1 MPKYRLQNLDCAN
14 CALEIEERLRETP
27 GVRAVNL
34 NFSTATLH
42 LDADDPQVARRV
54 IAEIEP
60 QVRLLPAESAEEDA
74 PDRTP
79 WRLGAA
85 GVCFV
90 GGLLSGA
97 FPWLRLLLLLAA
109 YLLSGYPVLAQ
120 ALHNVRRGQVLD
132 ENFLI
137 TVATLGAWGI
147 GEPAE
152 AVGVMLFYG
161 VGEYLQ
167 ERAVGRSRRSIQAL
181 LAVRPDRARVQCG
194 EAWEMQPPE
203 AVAVGQRVMVNPGE
217 RIPLDGRVHSGESL
231 LDTAPLTGESTPRRA
246 RPGDEVLA
254 GMVNQRGVLI
264 LEVTRPFG
272 ESSIARM
279 LDLVENAAAR
289 KAAPERMMTRI
300 ARWYTPVVAGLAV
313 LTALLPP
320 LLGWGTFAAW
330 GYRALTLLV
339 ISCPCALVISIPL
352 GYFGGIGAAAQ
363 RGILVKG
370 AVFLDVLARVRS
382 VLFDKTGTLTSGD
395 FRLQAMCPA
404 DDMPPEDM
412 LALAAHAE
420 AHSAHPIAEA
430 IRQAHGQALPP
441 LTDYEELAGFG
452 VRAQVGAR
460 TVVLGNDAL
469 LHRDAV
475 PHDETACAA
484 PGTSVHMAVDGRY
497 QGYLQVADALKAE
510 SAPAVAAL
518 RRLGVRHL
526 ALLTGDRASV
536 AADAA
541 HRLGLDAF
549 YAEMLPDDKL
559 RVVETL
565 LEAQPVPLAFV
576 GDGINDAPALRRADV
591 GIAMGALGSQ
601 AAIES
606 ADVVIMTDSPL
617 KVAEAVQIAR
627 RTRRIVWQ
635 NIGMALGIKAA
646 FILLGVSGQA
656 TLWQA
661 VFADVGVALLA
672 VFNAMRIR

>member
-1 MPKYRLQNLDCAN
+1 MQKYRLQNLDCAN

-27 GVRAVNL
+27 GVRAVSL

-42 LDADDPQVARRV
+42 LDADDPQTARRV

-60 QVRLLPAESAEEDA
+60 QVRLLPMDAAQESA
-74 PDRTP
+74 PDHTP

-85 GVCFV
+85 GMCFL

-97 FPWLRLLLLLAA
+97 HPWLRLSLFLAA
-109 YLLSGYPVLAQ
+109 YLLSGFPVLAQ
-120 ALHNVRRGQVLD
+120 ALRNLRHGQMLD
-132 ENFLI
+132 ENFLMTI
-137 TVATLGAWGI
+137 ATLGAWGI

-167 ERAVGRSRRSIQAL
+167 ERAVGRSRRSIQGL
-181 LAVRPDRARVQCG
+181 LAVRPDQARLQRG
-194 EAWEMQPPE
+194 DSWEVVSPQDVE
-203 AVAVGQRVMVNPGE
+203 VGQRVMVNPGE
-217 RIPLDGRVHSGESL
+217 RIPLDGRVVQGESL

-246 RPGDEVLA
+246 VPGDEVLA
-254 GMVNQRGVLI
+254 GMVNQRGVLV

-272 ESSIARM
+272 ESSISRM

-300 ARWYTPVVAGLAV
+300 ARWYTPVVVGLAA
-313 LTALLPP
+313 LTAILPP
-320 LLGWGTFAAW
+320 LLGWGTFAGW

-352 GYFGGIGAAAQ
+352 GYFGGIGAAAR

-370 AVFLDVLARVRS
+370 AVFLDVLAGVRS

-395 FRLQAMCPA
+395 FRLQETHPA
-404 DDMPPEDM
+404 GDMPPEDM
-412 LALAAHAE
+412 LALAAQAE

-430 IRQAHGQALPP
+430 IRRAHGDVLPVVEQ
-441 LTDYEELAGFG
+441 YEELSGFG
-452 VRAQVGAR
+452 VRARIDAQD
-460 TVVLGNDAL
+460 VVLGNDAL
-469 LHRDAV
+469 LHHTAV
-475 PHDETACAA
+475 PHDAEVCAV
-484 PGTSVHMAVDGRY
+484 PGTSVHMAVDGKY
-497 QGYLQVADALKAE
+497 QGYFQVADALKSDA
-510 SAPAVAAL
+510 AQAVKRL
-518 RRLGVRHL
+518 RTLGVTYV
-526 ALLTGDRASV
+526 AMLTGDRQAV
-536 AADAA
+536 AQHVAES
-541 HRLGLDAF
+541 LYLDAF
-549 YAEMLPDDKL
+549 HAEMLPEDKVD
-559 RVVETL
+559 VVERTMRT
-565 LEAQPVPLAFV
+565 QPLPLVFV
-576 GDGINDAPALRRADV
+576 GDGVNDAPALRRADV
-591 GIAMGALGSQ
+591 GVAMGALGSQ

-617 KVAEAVQIAR
+617 KVADAVQIAR
-627 RTRRIVWQ
+627 HTRRIVWQ